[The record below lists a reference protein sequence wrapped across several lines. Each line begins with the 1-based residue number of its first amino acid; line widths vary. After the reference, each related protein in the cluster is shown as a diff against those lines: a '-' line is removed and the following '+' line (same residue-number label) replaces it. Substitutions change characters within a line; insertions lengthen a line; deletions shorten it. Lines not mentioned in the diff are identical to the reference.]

1 MTFRPGPPPPAPPK
15 RGDAAAAAPLTD
27 GEWHRMHPLTPLL
40 KGGIFL
46 IVILGYVL
54 NSLRDQLV
62 ELFIPGGRGSRTTAI
77 RCATSTST
85 AWSAGSCSVWLS
97 SSWCSWVSSPSPGGC
112 TSSV

>member
-1 MTFRPGPPPPAPPK
+1 MTFRPGPPPPAPPSH
-15 RGDAAAAAPLTD
+15 GNAAAAAPLTD

-62 ELFIPGGRGSRTTAI
+62 EFFIPGGGPPDDGDPVRYVYEHGVV
-77 RCATSTST
+77 
-85 AWSAGSCSVWLS
+85 G
-97 SSWCSWVSSPSPGGC
+97 WV
-112 TSSV
+112 